1 MRISDWSSDVC
12 SSDLVRHV
20 AVMIGAPTLMGAL
33 AGCVQIETP
42 DKPIEIN
49 LNINIRQEV
58 VYRLDGDAKKLI
70 EQKDRKSVVKGKSV
84 SVRLEIGGRRKMKKQ
99 HRQEYDM
106 III

>member
-1 MRISDWSSDVC
+1 MNRPKTGARRLAISGRC
-12 SSDLVRHV
+12 L
-20 AVMIGAPTLMGAL
+20 ALMTGMSAL

-70 EQKDRKSVVKGKSV
+70 EQNS
-84 SVRLEIGGRRKMKKQ
+84 EIF
-99 HRQEYDM
+99 
-106 III
+106 

>member
-1 MRISDWSSDVC
+1 MKKTKTGARRLAISGRCLALLTGMS
-12 SSDLVRHV
+12 
-20 AVMIGAPTLMGAL
+20 AL

-70 EQKDRKSVVKGKSV
+70 EQNS
-84 SVRLEIGGRRKMKKQ
+84 EIF
-99 HRQEYDM
+99 
-106 III
+106 

>member
-1 MRISDWSSDVC
+1 MKTTKTGARRLAIYGRTV
-12 SSDLVRHV
+12 L
-20 AVMIGAPTLMGAL
+20 VMIGAPILMGAL

-70 EQKDRKSVVKGKSV
+70 EQNS
-84 SVRLEIGGRRKMKKQ
+84 EIF
-99 HRQEYDM
+99 
-106 III
+106 